1 MAASRQL
8 RFSPRTSILWVASEP
23 CLRRTFTTSG
33 FPWVVANISGV
44 YWRWREREREH
55 YYNDL
60 QKKVTFRLIR
70 LLLEESEILIA
81 KTLFFI
87 TYAHYTASMHS
98 GNVYPCCKNGRATCT
113 STKSR
118 HLSDLPEFTGH
129 HCVDTGTQC
138 A

>member
-8 RFSPRTSILWVASEP
+8 RFSPRTSILWVACEP
-23 CLRRTFTTSG
+23 CLRRTLTTSG

-44 YWRWREREREH
+44 YWRWRERAPH
-55 YYNDL
+55 YYNHL

-70 LLLEESEILIA
+70 LPLEDSEILI
-81 KTLFFI
+81 LFFI
-87 TYAHYTASMHS
+87 TYVHYIVSMHLYIRA
-98 GNVYPCCKNGRATCT
+98 VKNGTETCT
-113 STKSR
+113 STESR
-118 HLSDLPEFTGH
+118 HLPDLPELIGH

>member
-1 MAASRQL
+1 MEC
-8 RFSPRTSILWVASEP
+8 T
-23 CLRRTFTTSG
+23 G
-33 FPWVVANISGV
+33 GG
-44 YWRWREREREH
+44 EREREH

-98 GNVYPCCKNGRATCT
+98 GNVYPCCKNGRVTCT